1 MMMNSNNEMIEYLC
15 DNYKNISKLV
25 KETKVKKWIANNHLE
40 YSKSRY
46 KRLSKGIHTR
56 TTYDDLVY
64 YLVKNGYKGVID
76 WRQ

>member
-1 MMMNSNNEMIEYLC
+1 MSSNDEMIDYLC
-15 DNYKNISKLV
+15 SNYKNISKLV
-25 KETKVKKWIANNHLE
+25 KETKVNKWIANNPLE

-56 TTYDDLVY
+56 NTYDDLIY
-64 YLVKNGYKGVID
+64 YLVKNGYMGVID